1 MIVGDCM
8 IIRYMDPWGRGGII
22 GNKIKGKDSNI
33 HTSHTRNTETVR
45 VIVLVSPLSRAQCS

>member
-33 HTSHTRNTETVR
+33 HTSHTRNTEKN
-45 VIVLVSPLSRAQCS
+45 CSSNSTSVPVK